1 MKSDQ
6 ILVDTTIW
14 VKFLRG
20 LDTGVRDR
28 LSAWI
33 REERVCIN
41 EIIIL
46 EILKGAR
53 SDREYAPLH
62 DDFSALRLL
71 TITGPV
77 WELAGKTSYKLRKR
91 GIDVPLT
98 DILISATA
106 VHYQCRLWHA
116 DKHFDLIAGF
126 APLKTVEN

>member
-1 MKSDQ
+1 MKSDR

-20 LDTGVRDR
+20 SDTGVRDR

-33 REERVCIN
+33 REEKVCTN
-41 EIIIL
+41 EIIKL

-53 SDREYAPLH
+53 SDREYALLL
-62 DDFSALRLL
+62 DDFSALELL
-71 TITGPV
+71 TITAPV

-91 GIDVPLT
+91 GVDVPLT

-116 DKHFDLIAGF
+116 DKHFDLITGY